1 MVNHCLTNQQ
11 KSSLEPRIWFITHNK
26 IPTIC
31 YIAIIPNLFW
41 TDLEENVRF
50 AWSRN
55 KVGGQK
61 GKGRLPRR
69 TSATWKVSFASRFWS
84 FRPSCDWPLRS
95 FDGSRLMT
103 RWVDGRLEECVIS
116 SQCISQSTVSHRVI
130 KALKLIPHKVHLH
143 PLLTKPTWQNWQK
156 WWSKTKWEK
165 NINDGNAR
173 NAGQIGDL
181 ENYYLFEHRGWVP
194 SLTAIFVLK
203 TKIKQFRLQREQ
215 TLSEPLLRD
224 FAPADRGARGVNLIL
239 FSLFTTKTFDL

>member
-1 MVNHCLTNQQ
+1 MVNHSLTNQQ

-31 YIAIIPNLFW
+31 YIAIIPNLLW

-103 RWVDGRLEECVIS
+103 RWVDGRSVLLAASASPSRPCRTES
-116 SQCISQSTVSHRVI
+116 S
-130 KALKLIPHKVHLH
+130 KL
-143 PLLTKPTWQNWQK
+143 
-156 WWSKTKWEK
+156 WSW
-165 NINDGNAR
+165 
-173 NAGQIGDL
+173 
-181 ENYYLFEHRGWVP
+181 FH
-194 SLTAIFVLK
+194 
-203 TKIKQFRLQREQ
+203 
-215 TLSEPLLRD
+215 
-224 FAPADRGARGVNLIL
+224 
-239 FSLFTTKTFDL
+239 TKTISIRCWQSQLGRIDKNGDQRPNGKKH